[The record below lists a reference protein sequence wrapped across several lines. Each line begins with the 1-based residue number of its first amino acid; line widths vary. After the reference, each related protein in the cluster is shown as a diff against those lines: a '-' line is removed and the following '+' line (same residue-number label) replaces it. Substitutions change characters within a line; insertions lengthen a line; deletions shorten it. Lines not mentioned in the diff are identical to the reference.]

1 MKSIKSFVLERLSSI
16 DERLKLNSDSKIK
29 SYKDKVINHVIFTFS
44 DNYNNLG
51 SCLRISSIFKN
62 EVYEWLSKEIDKYNY
77 RLEDLNDYIDDGPE
91 PLDDFDVDFDYN
103 IFRIYFEFWSDKK
116 ILGWRRE
123 IDGKE
128 DDWQYFYK

>member
-1 MKSIKSFVLERLSSI
+1 MKTLKILLT
-16 DERLKLNSDSKIK
+16 ERLKISKNGSLYNK
-29 SYKDKVINHVIFTFS
+29 NKVIEHVINTFS

-62 EVYEWLSKEIDKYNY
+62 EFCEWLSKEIDKYNY

-103 IFRIYFEFWSDKK
+103 IYRIYFEFWAGPK
-116 ILGWRRE
+116 ILGFRAE
-123 IDGKE
+123 PLDKANGE
-128 DDWQYFYK
+128 ETWQYFYINR